1 MYRRQGSSQKHRF
14 QQTEVK
20 GQKWS
25 HETEVTSSHS
35 LLSGA
40 GVHWLVAPPAELTV
54 CAVRLILQH
63 SDPGF
68 RLGYSGRFSWQPP
81 GTHPQRSLHY
91 EESSRSYSGYAS
103 AKQCRL
109 WGQLARHPCW
119 DFTGHQ
125 VAVLCPLTCEK
136 SLQYLK
142 WTTTKFDHL
151 SLGQPFIGQ
160 LTP

>member
-1 MYRRQGSSQKHRF
+1 MYRRQGSGQKHRF

-25 HETEVTSSHS
+25 HGTEVTSSHS

-54 CAVRLILQH
+54 CAVHPILQH

-91 EESSRSYSGYAS
+91 EESSRSYLGYAS

-109 WGQLARHPCW
+109 WRQPARPACW
-119 DFTGHQ
+119 DLTGHQ
-125 VAVLCPLTCEK
+125 VEAVASLASYMQEKLTVLKADASRSLVTCPRD
-136 SLQYLK
+136 SL
-142 WTTTKFDHL
+142 W
-151 SLGQPFIGQ
+151 
-160 LTP
+160 